1 MKKILLFAPLFI
13 GFIITLG
20 FVFQPG
26 QLNEVYTIFFSAFLV
41 LTYGTYLTIY
51 SKYRKTG
58 IVFTVIAFIPYL
70 IILIIVIAFATA
82 GTNDYWAE
90 GGMPLST
97 ESSIE
102 SKD

>member
-1 MKKILLFAPLFI
+1 MITLKKILLFLPLTI

-20 FVFQPG
+20 LLFQPG
-26 QLNEVYTIFFSAFLV
+26 QLNVVDAIYFSALLI
-41 LTYGTYLTIY
+41 LTSGTYLVIY

-58 IVFTVIAFIPYL
+58 IFVSVIASIPYL

-82 GTNDYWAE
+82 GPNDYMAE

-97 ESSIE
+97 QLT
-102 SKD
+102 D